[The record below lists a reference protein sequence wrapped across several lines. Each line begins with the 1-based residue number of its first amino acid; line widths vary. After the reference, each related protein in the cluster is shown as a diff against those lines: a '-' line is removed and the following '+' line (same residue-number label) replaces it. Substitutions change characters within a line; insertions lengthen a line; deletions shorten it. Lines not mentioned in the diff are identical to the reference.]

1 MRKNRFPILVAGVL
15 CLASLVLSF
24 GGEALAETP
33 PPTHPISN
41 PNPGADLWRAV
52 RGSIDAPTVSQVKGR
67 DASVLVH
74 RDGERWMSFRVD
86 ELIPNGGNFLIVIL
100 LLIGAIYAIRG
111 PVKLAGGESGVL
123 LERNSV
129 GARVIHWL
137 LAGIFILLAISGLVL
152 LFGRPLLI
160 PLFGKTGFAVIASVC
175 KEAHN
180 LVGPIFPL
188 ILLASFFRLVSRNLY
203 EQGDLKWFARG
214 GGMVGKAHVSAGK
227 FNGGE
232 KLLFWLTMF
241 LGVAISVTG
250 YVLDFPVLAAWVQ
263 NVSSDFNQYRQVM
276 EFAHVVHGV
285 VAVVFIGLIF
295 GHIFMATAL
304 VRGSLS
310 SMTSGKVD
318 ANWAKEHHDRW
329 YQEMQ
334 ADPDQPGN

>member
-1 MRKNRFPILVAGVL
+1 
-15 CLASLVLSF
+15 
-24 GGEALAETP
+24 
-33 PPTHPISN
+33 
-41 PNPGADLWRAV
+41 
-52 RGSIDAPTVSQVKGR
+52 
-67 DASVLVH
+67 
-74 RDGERWMSFRVD
+74 MSFRVD

-334 ADPDQPGN
+334 ADPDQPAN